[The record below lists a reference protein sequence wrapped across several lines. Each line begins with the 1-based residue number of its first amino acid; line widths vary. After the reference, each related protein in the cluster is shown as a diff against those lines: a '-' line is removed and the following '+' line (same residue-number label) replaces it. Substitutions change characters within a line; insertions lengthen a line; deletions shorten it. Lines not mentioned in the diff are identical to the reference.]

1 MKIDVSLTRVRTKR
15 SLPRRRPVREKTLA
29 PALCYTDRMK
39 VVGQI
44 VLKAA
49 ADAAAKLAFYEWA
62 YGRLAEADSDV
73 GILGEFMCGLYVGG
87 LEARRREK
95 APCDLVASSGET
107 VEVKTALR
115 SADAS

>member
-1 MKIDVSLTRVRTKR
+1 
-15 SLPRRRPVREKTLA
+15 
-29 PALCYTDRMK
+29 MK

-73 GILGEFMCGLYVGG
+73 GILGEFMCSLYVGG
-87 LEARRREK
+87 LETRRREK

-107 VEVKTALR
+107 VEVKTSLR

>member
-73 GILGEFMCGLYVGG
+73 GILGEFLCGLYVGG
-87 LEARRREK
+87 LETRRREK

-107 VEVKTALR
+107 VEVKTSLR